1 MQGPAFE
8 EDSGHKTTETKL
20 SPKEDLT
27 PGAAGGGVS
36 QHSYRIDKSVEQ
48 CVHVVDSL
56 STSHQLDNVDENLIY
71 QSSLSQ

>member
-36 QHSYRIDKSVEQ
+36 
-48 CVHVVDSL
+48 
-56 STSHQLDNVDENLIY
+56 
-71 QSSLSQ
+71 